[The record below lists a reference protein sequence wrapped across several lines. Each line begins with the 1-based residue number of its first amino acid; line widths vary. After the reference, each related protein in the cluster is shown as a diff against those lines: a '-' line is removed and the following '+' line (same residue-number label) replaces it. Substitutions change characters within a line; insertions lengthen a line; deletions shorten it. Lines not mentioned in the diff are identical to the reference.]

1 MIGKW
6 NEKDGGW
13 DKWQNTIG
21 PKNYGFDSNG
31 VLELIKEKKK
41 MGVETNSRLKLSYK
55 NLERIGVHDR
65 MVDCLPNQLLA
76 NATAH

>member
-1 MIGKW
+1 MKKMGVETNGKIQL
-6 NEKDGGW
+6 G
-13 DKWQNTIG
+13 Q
-21 PKNYGFDSNG
+21 KNYGFDSNG
-31 VLELIKEKKK
+31 VLDLIKEKKK
-41 MGVETNSRLKLSYK
+41 MGLETNNRLKLSYK